1 MKTTEYK
8 ELKKQLEEQYKQAI
22 LLAEKQRI
30 DGITAI
36 ETVWKMLHVPRRKR
50 QATIESQQQAEHP
63 MDSNSLHVE
72 TPPVVTKSNYG
83 TLVDTVK
90 KSLTLVPE
98 TFTSKQVVAA
108 MQQISGIKFN
118 NSSVSNRLKRLAQ
131 DGKIERIKQGHGK
144 SPSEYK
150 RKITMNEPITN
161 VS

>member
-1 MKTTEYK
+1 
-8 ELKKQLEEQYKQAI
+8 
-22 LLAEKQRI
+22 
-30 DGITAI
+30 
-36 ETVWKMLHVPRRKR
+36 
-50 QATIESQQQAEHP
+50 
-63 MDSNSLHVE
+63 
-72 TPPVVTKSNYG
+72 
-83 TLVDTVK
+83 
-90 KSLTLVPE
+90 
-98 TFTSKQVVAA
+98 